1 MSDTAAK
8 KKKKRKAPPPRK
20 PQVSTAPVQAAA
32 SGKTGTG
39 NTIDFQFAEYQ
50 MVQADYIDHDLVL
63 TPKLPKK
70 FQKIQKK
77 YIYAFALGPRYADQ
91 IPFLVKE
98 YRADEIGALSFIDG
112 SKRRFRE
119 PSAATNW
126 VSVPAASLPLIVNG
140 KPARYAFVV
149 GRGRFSA
156 GAILDMESGLHPTYH
171 PMYLGDPQYFKQGD
185 DKAWYL
191 SVVDALT
198 FAEQLGEAFKGAC
211 IEYTNY
217 TTPNDQNKGE
227 KSTVEE
233 RNARYQLARMIKDT
247 LLAPDGDTVTD
258 PLHIREGMQ
267 NNGQVLLD
275 EVKDSDSTLRTKS
288 EARRNAAIQLVR
300 YYKSGL
306 WKAAH
311 RWHLGPQANEAE
323 IGQYWIDT
331 FGRSLDRLGEV
342 PEGRKFEKELLDAEM
357 SGNQEMKWVQYLF
370 HPEEAAGPDALERW
384 RQIYPIGRKAATG
397 VVLGICEMAP
407 ALIVHGK
414 VQAANKRIVAT
425 LKAFL
430 EHVPI
435 RVDFAA
441 IGPGGFVQ
449 GVLQY
454 QQPVVRI
461 EVEWKA
467 AKPDVEKWLHE
478 GKGVWPQHAK
488 LAEPAELI
496 SRLLI
501 GVETINFFN
510 KLSEMVDILNHQPPN
525 PLKKHNAKLEA
536 AAALL
541 DLVVA
546 CEEPLL
552 HYAHQFAHGAGHGAS
567 HGAHAA
573 EAAGHASEAEG
584 AAAIAAGKKEA
595 KSLLGEALS
604 GPVVFKAIGVAS
616 AAIDAWVYYH
626 EAGEAAAKGQ
636 SGVAMGDYLIAGG
649 SALMA
654 VASVVNAA
662 GYIATAGAAATDGAL
677 ATGAFLGAAG
687 ATLLVVGVVIAA
699 VGFLVVA
706 LMTKDAWRIFIE
718 HTLWGNTPAEAGF
731 DTWSGGNFSEWTQDK
746 NGYERQIQVLTAML
760 CSYRVHANGQNAEA
774 ITITFGSLPPG
785 AVLEIAFSFDYADG
799 TKRRFGYTIEVETRN
814 VTDVRGDAA
823 HFVATG
829 PLLPGMHPFW
839 SGERLS
845 GLEVVAPRMVK
856 YGTRMR
862 DASCTVVLRYARNSP
877 NAPVMK
883 GTIPTTK
890 QCAYKILEDSGGV
903 HTDELNSLE
912 IGEEEG
918 GGEDEGGGEPE
929 ASGADESSHAE

>member
-1 MSDTAAK
+1 MTDAAAK
-8 KKKKRKAPPPRK
+8 KKKKKKKTPARRK

-32 SGKTGTG
+32 TGQTGTG
-39 NTIDFQFAEYQ
+39 NVSGFQFTEYQ
-50 MVQADYIDHDLVL
+50 MVQADYVDHDLVL

-77 YIYAFALGPRYADQ
+77 YIYAFALGPHYADQ

-98 YRADEIGALSFIDG
+98 YQADETGALSFIDG

-119 PSAATNW
+119 PAAATSW
-126 VSVPAASLPLIVNG
+126 VSAPAVSLPLIVNG

-156 GAILDMESGLHPTYH
+156 GAILDMENGLHPTYH
-171 PMYLGDPQYFKQGD
+171 PMYLGTDSGADDKSKVQYFKQGD
-185 DKAWYL
+185 DGLWYL
-191 SVVDALT
+191 PVVDALT

-217 TTPNDQNKGE
+217 TTPNDQNKGQ
-227 KSTVEE
+227 KSDVEA

-247 LLAPDGDTVTD
+247 LLAPDGGTVTD
-258 PLHIREGMQ
+258 PLNIRGGMQ
-267 NNGQVLLD
+267 NNGDVLLD
-275 EVKDSDSTLRTKS
+275 EIKDSESTLRTKS
-288 EARRNAAIQLVR
+288 FARRNAAVQLVR

-311 RWHLGPQANEAE
+311 RWHLGPQSNKAE

-370 HPEEAAGPDALERW
+370 HPEEGMGPDALERW

-397 VVLGICEMAP
+397 IVLGICEMAP

-510 KLSEMVDILNHQPPN
+510 KLSEMVDVFNHQPPN
-525 PLKKHNAKLEA
+525 PTKQFHTVLETTA
-536 AAALL
+536 AML

-616 AAIDAWVYYH
+616 AAIDAYVYYC

-636 SGVAMGDYLIAGG
+636 TGVAMGDYMVAGG

-662 GYIATAGAAATDGAL
+662 GYIATASAAATDGAL

-706 LMTKDAWRIFIE
+706 LMTK
-718 HTLWGNTPAEAGF
+718 TPGGF
-731 DTWSGGNFSEWTQDK
+731 S
-746 NGYERQIQVLTAML
+746 
-760 CSYRVHANGQNAEA
+760 
-774 ITITFGSLPPG
+774 
-785 AVLEIAFSFDYADG
+785 
-799 TKRRFGYTIEVETRN
+799 
-814 VTDVRGDAA
+814 
-823 HFVATG
+823 
-829 PLLPGMHPFW
+829 
-839 SGERLS
+839 
-845 GLEVVAPRMVK
+845 
-856 YGTRMR
+856 
-862 DASCTVVLRYARNSP
+862 
-877 NAPVMK
+877 
-883 GTIPTTK
+883 
-890 QCAYKILEDSGGV
+890 
-903 HTDELNSLE
+903 
-912 IGEEEG
+912 
-918 GGEDEGGGEPE
+918 
-929 ASGADESSHAE
+929 